1 MPSERKV
8 KKSLVLPAIPA
19 RLRVSDGEP
28 KQNESN
34 NMSILNKLNTN
45 YPSHPATVLANSG
58 DMEAAASA
66 AAGHGQWG
74 LWEQIRA
81 SVGLSIDD
89 DARQEWMSAYKARR
103 AAKFSK

>member
-1 MPSERKV
+1 MCRTENISKTKE
-8 KKSLVLPAIPA
+8 
-19 RLRVSDGEP
+19 
-28 KQNESN
+28 N
-34 NMSILNKLNTN
+34 NMSILNKLNTT

-74 LWEQIRA
+74 LWEQIRE
-81 SVGLSIDD
+81 SVGLSVDA

-103 AAKFSK
+103 AARFNRK